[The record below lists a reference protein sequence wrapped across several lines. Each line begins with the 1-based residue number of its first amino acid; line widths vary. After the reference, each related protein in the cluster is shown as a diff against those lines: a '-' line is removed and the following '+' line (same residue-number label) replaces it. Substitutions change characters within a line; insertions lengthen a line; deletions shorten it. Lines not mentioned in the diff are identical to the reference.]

1 MPSRNNEP
9 TWSRLLGRLMARKIY
24 VLDMR
29 DVGGLESLRFCAI
42 GTDIKQLWIRRQ
54 TLLMILIS
62 LGLAYSE
69 GVASNASLETS
80 NCSKVLHPIIM
91 SDFCCSSNHKR
102 AISQHDQFHQHVAR
116 RSSILRLSRP
126 HRAVSHQ
133 SSSRSAF
140 PRQNSQTK
148 TPHSRNRKPA
158 QHSICCMIHSA
169 NPSHSKPRYCHKT

>member
-29 DVGGLESLRFCAI
+29 NVGGLESLRFCAI

-80 NCSKVLHPIIM
+80 NCSEVLHPIIM
-91 SDFCCSSNHKR
+91 SDFCCSSNHTR
-102 AISQHDQFHQHVAR
+102 AISQHDQFYQHVAR
-116 RSSILRLSRP
+116 RSSILCLSRP
-126 HRAVSHQ
+126 HRAVCHHLGSLL
-133 SSSRSAF
+133 
-140 PRQNSQTK
+140 PSQ
-148 TPHSRNRKPA
+148 HSQGQTRKPKHHI
-158 QHSICCMIHSA
+158 QETKSLRSIPSA
-169 NPSHSKPRYCHKT
+169 A